1 MTPSESTTQTSAVQ
15 REERRGISP
24 GSLARFYYRSYGLRL
39 ASQLELPELSP
50 MPPCSEPD
58 IEILTSGE
66 LGPLEDA
73 TERWPYLEL
82 AEDRCQIH
90 VQGVARYRIEQGRRI
105 LVDRRVERDPDMQVT
120 PGDVRLYLL
129 GAALGILLHQRRC
142 LPLHVSAVSTPAGV
156 WAFTGESGAGKST
169 MAAWLHHRFDWPLVS
184 DDVAV
189 VQPDDAQPF
198 LYPGPP
204 RLKLWQDA
212 LAAMSIGKDG
222 LERDLT
228 RAEKYHLNA
237 SGGFQGEVEPLKALV
252 ELRRAELG
260 EAPRLERLTGV
271 AAFKVV
277 SGALYR
283 AELGRLFNPPAHLLG
298 TVSVLASKISVY
310 RFYRPWSLEEIEAGL
325 APLLEAIAAGAA
337 APAPGA
343 GVSER

>member
-1 MTPSESTTQTSAVQ
+1 MSETPTPSSPIQ
-15 REERRGISP
+15 REERRGECLGSP
-24 GSLARFYYRSYGLRL
+24 DRFYYQSYGLCI
-39 ASQLELPELSP
+39 ASQLELPELAAAA
-50 MPPCSEPD
+50 PCSDPD
-58 IEILTSGE
+58 IEILASGE

-82 AEDRCQIH
+82 AEGRCQIH
-90 VQGVARYRIEQGRRI
+90 VQGVARYRIERGRRI
-105 LVDRRVERDPDMQVT
+105 LVDRRVERDPAMQVT
-120 PGDVRLYLL
+120 AGDVRLYLL
-129 GAALGILLHQRRC
+129 GAALGILLHQRKC

-189 VQPDDAQPF
+189 VQPDDPQPF

-212 LAAMSIGKDG
+212 LAAMSIDKSG
-222 LERDLT
+222 LTRDLT

-237 SGGFQGEVEPLKALV
+237 HGGFQDEVVEPLKVLV
-252 ELRRAELG
+252 ELKRAEPG
-260 EAPRLERLTGV
+260 EAARLERLTGV

-283 AELGRLFNPPAHLLG
+283 AELGRLFNPPATLLG
-298 TVSVLASKISVY
+298 TVSALASAITVY
-310 RFYRPWSLEEIEAGL
+310 RFYRPWNLEKIEAGL
-325 APLLEAIAAGAA
+325 APLLDAIANGDTS
-337 APAPGA
+337 PGPETRI
-343 GVSER
+343 SER